1 MLYFIKVIGTYHTVS
16 YVQGAQLFVSLS
28 YRRPE
33 FSNHIPTFYTDL
45 DLDLCP
51 LYKETYALDN
61 DFIAKKVFFP
71 SLCIII
77 SIHCLD
83 MMIFN
88 DINNMISKQ

>member
-33 FSNHIPTFYTDL
+33 FSNHSPTFYTGLDLDL
-45 DLDLCP
+45 DLDLCL

-71 SLCIII
+71 SL
-77 SIHCLD
+77 SV
-83 MMIFN
+83 
-88 DINNMISKQ
+88 